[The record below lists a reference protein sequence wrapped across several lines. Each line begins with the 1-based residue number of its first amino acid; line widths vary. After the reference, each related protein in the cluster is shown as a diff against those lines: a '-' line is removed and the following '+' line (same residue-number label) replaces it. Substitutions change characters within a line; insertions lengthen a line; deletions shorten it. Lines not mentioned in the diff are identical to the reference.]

1 MDHIKKVY
9 QSCCQMPVHQR
20 HPYAGE
26 LVFTAF
32 SGSHQDAINKGLG
45 YMAEHNSP
53 YWEVPYL
60 PIDPKDLGR
69 QYEPIIRINSQSG
82 KGGAA
87 FVMRHV
93 FGYQLPKAMH
103 PEFGALV
110 KAACER
116 ARRELAPEEVLA
128 IFQKEYLE
136 VSHPYHL
143 LAYRIF
149 EENAGQGQ
157 VVDFEGVIRYHHVNR
172 EVSGRGNGPIDAF
185 FNALRVM
192 GLSEYE
198 VCHLQRARRLR
209 RRGLQGRVLHPAAPP
224 GEHGVRRGHGP
235 QHRHRLPQGHPLRRK
250 PLPGI
255 GAPPG
260 GLIPPKNEKSPRRGS
275 FFFSRS
281 PCQHPRQGKHPHQ
294 RRLVEQV
301 EQ

>member
-1 MDHIKKVY
+1 
-9 QSCCQMPVHQR
+9 
-20 HPYAGE
+20 
-26 LVFTAF
+26 
-32 SGSHQDAINKGLG
+32 
-45 YMAEHNSP
+45 
-53 YWEVPYL
+53 
-60 PIDPKDLGR
+60 
-69 QYEPIIRINSQSG
+69 
-82 KGGAA
+82 
-87 FVMRHV
+87 MRHV

-116 ARRELAPEEVLA
+116 ARRELAPGEVLA

-198 VCHLQRARRLR
+198 FVTYS
-209 RRGLQGRVLHPAAPP
+209 
-224 GEHGVRRGHGP
+224 EHAVSAGADSKAVSYI
-235 QHRHRLPQGHPLRRK
+235 QLRHRGNTVFGVGMDHNIAIASLKGILCAVNRSQGLE
-250 PLPGI
+250 PLPEG
-255 GAPPG
+255 
-260 GLIPPKNEKSPRRGS
+260 
-275 FFFSRS
+275 
-281 PCQHPRQGKHPHQ
+281 
-294 RRLVEQV
+294 
-301 EQ
+301 